1 MKSFWNNY
9 KSSIVLLGAILLGG
23 IVGATMGEK
32 AVVLKPIGELFL
44 NLLFMT
50 LVPLVFFSVT
60 SAIANMGGGMQRL
73 GKILKSI
80 VIVFL
85 GTALVAAVIG
95 LVGVLLMNPTKGL
108 DTSLFKDIISS
119 ANDSSATEKVGL
131 LQQIVNTFTVN
142 DFSLLLSRSNM
153 LQLIV
158 FSILFGIGTL
168 MAAESGKSIA
178 KFVQSGSAVMMKV
191 INIIMMAA
199 PIGLGC
205 YFANVIG
212 ELGSQLLSGYLRVTI
227 LYLILTAVIYFGLF
241 TLYAFIAGGKDGI
254 KAFWSNAVSPTVTS
268 LATCSSAASI
278 PVNLDATKKMG
289 VPEDIAET
297 VIPLGANV
305 HKDGSVVTGV
315 LKIALVYLILSI
327 IALGLLGTN
336 MNTIPMMLAI
346 LGVAFINGAVMGAI
360 PGGGFMSEML
370 IVSAFGIDPALLPII
385 VVIGTILDAPATLL
399 NSTENTV
406 CAMLVA
412 RLVEGKDWLKNKIN
426 N

>member
-178 KFVQSGSAVMMKV
+178 KFVQSGSAVMMKDNQYNNDGSTNRTWMLLCKCYRRVRITV
-191 INIIMMAA
+191 IIRVLKSNYIILNI
-199 PIGLGC
+199 
-205 YFANVIG
+205 N
-212 ELGSQLLSGYLRVTI
+212 SSNLLWF
-227 LYLILTAVIYFGLF
+227 IYFICIYSWWKRWNKGILVKCSITNSYIISNLF
-241 TLYAFIAGGKDGI
+241 KCSF
-254 KAFWSNAVSPTVTS
+254 N
-268 LATCSSAASI
+268 TCKLRC
-278 PVNLDATKKMG
+278 N
-289 VPEDIAET
+289 
-297 VIPLGANV
+297 
-305 HKDGSVVTGV
+305 
-315 LKIALVYLILSI
+315 
-327 IALGLLGTN
+327 
-336 MNTIPMMLAI
+336 
-346 LGVAFINGAVMGAI
+346 
-360 PGGGFMSEML
+360 
-370 IVSAFGIDPALLPII
+370 
-385 VVIGTILDAPATLL
+385 
-399 NSTENTV
+399 
-406 CAMLVA
+406 
-412 RLVEGKDWLKNKIN
+412 
-426 N
+426 

>member
-199 PIGLGC
+199 PIGL
-205 YFANVIG
+205 
-212 ELGSQLLSGYLRVTI
+212 S
-227 LYLILTAVIYFGLF
+227 LIHI
-241 TLYAFIAGGKDGI
+241 
-254 KAFWSNAVSPTVTS
+254 
-268 LATCSSAASI
+268 
-278 PVNLDATKKMG
+278 
-289 VPEDIAET
+289 
-297 VIPLGANV
+297 
-305 HKDGSVVTGV
+305 
-315 LKIALVYLILSI
+315 
-327 IALGLLGTN
+327 
-336 MNTIPMMLAI
+336 
-346 LGVAFINGAVMGAI
+346 
-360 PGGGFMSEML
+360 
-370 IVSAFGIDPALLPII
+370 
-385 VVIGTILDAPATLL
+385 
-399 NSTENTV
+399 
-406 CAMLVA
+406 
-412 RLVEGKDWLKNKIN
+412 
-426 N
+426 

>member
-1 MKSFWNNY
+1 
-9 KSSIVLLGAILLGG
+9 
-23 IVGATMGEK
+23 
-32 AVVLKPIGELFL
+32 
-44 NLLFMT
+44 
-50 LVPLVFFSVT
+50 
-60 SAIANMGGGMQRL
+60 
-73 GKILKSI
+73 
-80 VIVFL
+80 
-85 GTALVAAVIG
+85 
-95 LVGVLLMNPTKGL
+95 MNPTKGL

-305 HKDGSVVTGV
+305 HKDGSVVT
-315 LKIALVYLILSI
+315 SI
-327 IALGLLGTN
+327 
-336 MNTIPMMLAI
+336 
-346 LGVAFINGAVMGAI
+346 
-360 PGGGFMSEML
+360 
-370 IVSAFGIDPALLPII
+370 
-385 VVIGTILDAPATLL
+385 
-399 NSTENTV
+399 
-406 CAMLVA
+406 
-412 RLVEGKDWLKNKIN
+412 
-426 N
+426 

>member
-212 ELGSQLLSGYLRVTI
+212 ELGSQLLSGYLRV
-227 LYLILTAVIYFGLF
+227 VIYFGLF

-315 LKIALVYLILSI
+315 LKIAFL
-327 IALGLLGTN
+327 LGLLGTN

>member
-32 AVVLKPIGELFL
+32 ATVLKPIGELFL

-60 SAIANMGGGMQRL
+60 SAISNMGGGMSRL

-108 DTSLFKDIISS
+108 DTSLFSDIIAS
-119 ANDSSATEKVGL
+119 ANNSSATEKVGL

-158 FSILFGIGTL
+158 FSILFGVGTL
-168 MAAESGKSIA
+168 MAGEAGKPIA
-178 KFVQSGSAVMMKV
+178 KFVQSGSAVMMKI
-191 INIIMMAA
+191 INIIMIAA

-205 YFANVIG
+205 YFASVIG
-212 ELGSQLLSGYLRVTI
+212 ELGTQILSGYMSAFL
-227 LYLILTAVIYFGLF
+227 LYLGITVVYYFGF
-241 TLYAFIAGGKDGI
+241 YTLYAYLSGGKLGI
-254 KAFWSNAVSPTVTS
+254 KTFWKNAMGPTVTAV
-268 LATCSSAASI
+268 ATCSSAACI
-278 PVNLDATKKMG
+278 PVNLVSAKQMG
-289 VPEDIAET
+289 VPEDIE
-297 VIPLGANV
+297 
-305 HKDGSVVTGV
+305 
-315 LKIALVYLILSI
+315 
-327 IALGLLGTN
+327 
-336 MNTIPMMLAI
+336 
-346 LGVAFINGAVMGAI
+346 
-360 PGGGFMSEML
+360 E
-370 IVSAFGIDPALLPII
+370 
-385 VVIGTILDAPATLL
+385 
-399 NSTENTV
+399 
-406 CAMLVA
+406 
-412 RLVEGKDWLKNKIN
+412 
-426 N
+426 

>member
-241 TLYAFIAGGKDGI
+241 TLYAF
-254 KAFWSNAVSPTVTS
+254 SPTVTS

-315 LKIALVYLILSI
+315 LKIAFL
-327 IALGLLGTN
+327 LGLLGTN

-385 VVIGTILDAPATLL
+385 VVIGTILDAPPTLL
-399 NSTENTV
+399 NPTENTV

>member
-227 LYLILTAVIYFGLF
+227 LY
-241 TLYAFIAGGKDGI
+241 AFIAGGKDGI

-315 LKIALVYLILSI
+315 LKIAFL
-327 IALGLLGTN
+327 LGLLGTN

>member
-158 FSILFGIGTL
+158 F
-168 MAAESGKSIA
+168 
-178 KFVQSGSAVMMKV
+178 
-191 INIIMMAA
+191 
-199 PIGLGC
+199 
-205 YFANVIG
+205 
-212 ELGSQLLSGYLRVTI
+212 LS
-227 LYLILTAVIYFGLF
+227 LIHI
-241 TLYAFIAGGKDGI
+241 
-254 KAFWSNAVSPTVTS
+254 
-268 LATCSSAASI
+268 
-278 PVNLDATKKMG
+278 
-289 VPEDIAET
+289 
-297 VIPLGANV
+297 
-305 HKDGSVVTGV
+305 
-315 LKIALVYLILSI
+315 
-327 IALGLLGTN
+327 
-336 MNTIPMMLAI
+336 
-346 LGVAFINGAVMGAI
+346 
-360 PGGGFMSEML
+360 
-370 IVSAFGIDPALLPII
+370 
-385 VVIGTILDAPATLL
+385 
-399 NSTENTV
+399 
-406 CAMLVA
+406 
-412 RLVEGKDWLKNKIN
+412 
-426 N
+426 